1 MEDSSWFENGE
12 LPPVGAKC
20 EFRVGNFWKPC
31 EIKGEAFDY
40 GERVVLVQAGDTAKL
55 VTSKD
60 KLRPIK
66 SDREKA
72 IEAAYKAVNAR
83 ELSSIEWNAHAERIF
98 NQLYDAGLLRLPED
112 K

>member
-1 MEDSSWFENGE
+1 MSNEWFENGE

-40 GERVVLVQAGDTAKL
+40 GDRVVLAQAGDAAKL

-72 IEAAYKAVNAR
+72 IEAMAAIWDSNL
-83 ELSSIEWNAHAERIF
+83 ELSSQSIF
-98 NQLYDAGLLRLPED
+98 EQAYDAGLLRLPED